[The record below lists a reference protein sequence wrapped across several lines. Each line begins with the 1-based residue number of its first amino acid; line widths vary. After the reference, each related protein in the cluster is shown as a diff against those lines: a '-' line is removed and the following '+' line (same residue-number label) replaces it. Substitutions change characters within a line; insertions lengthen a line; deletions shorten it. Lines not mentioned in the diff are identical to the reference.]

1 MNNEEDSASSHNSL
15 IEEKSFII
23 ETDKKNKMDLYLRI
37 YNNEEFAI
45 SIYTKNEYPTRKFK
59 LKCDL
64 EEIQKNR
71 FFKIFINIDEIMK
84 ELEDKIKKS
93 TFIEENDLI
102 NIEIPIGLI
111 IIENINLNIKL
122 VEKTTKEINEE
133 LKNKIQEQEEEI
145 KNLKNQM
152 NELNNNIN
160 IIKNN
165 NINLNNQIN
174 EKDEIIK
181 KLREEIAQL
190 KRTNDQIKNEK
201 TSNKNKLKVKL

>member
-37 YNNEEFAI
+37 FNNEEFAI
-45 SIYTKNEYPTRKFK
+45 SIYSKNEYPTRKFE

-71 FFKIFINIDEIMK
+71 FFRIFVNIDEIMK

-133 LKNKIQEQEEEI
+133 LKNKILEQEEEI
-145 KNLKNQM
+145 KNLKNQI
-152 NELNNNIN
+152 NQLN
-160 IIKNN
+160 NN
-165 NINLNNQIN
+165 NINLNNQLN

-190 KRTNDQIKNEK
+190 KNNNEQIKNEK
-201 TSNKNKLKVKL
+201 TSNKY

>member
-37 YNNEEFAI
+37 FNNEEFAI
-45 SIYTKNEYPTRKFK
+45 SIYTKNEYPTRKFE

-71 FFKIFINIDEIMK
+71 FFRIFVNIDEIMK

-133 LKNKIQEQEEEI
+133 LKQKIQKQEKEI
-145 KNLKNQM
+145 KNLKNQI
-152 NELNNNIN
+152 NQLN
-160 IIKNN
+160 NN
-165 NINLNNQIN
+165 NINLNNQLN

-190 KRTNDQIKNEK
+190 KKTNDQIKNEK
-201 TSNKNKLKVKL
+201 TSNKNKLKIKL

>member
-37 YNNEEFAI
+37 FNNEEFAI
-45 SIYTKNEYPTRKFK
+45 SIYSKNEYPTKKFE

-71 FFKIFINIDEIMK
+71 FFRIFVNIDEIMK

-133 LKNKIQEQEEEI
+133 LKQKIQKQEKEI
-145 KNLKNQM
+145 KNLKNQI
-152 NELNNNIN
+152 NQLN
-160 IIKNN
+160 NN
-165 NINLNNQIN
+165 NINLNNQLN

-190 KRTNDQIKNEK
+190 KRTNEQIKNEK
-201 TSNKNKLKVKL
+201 TSNKNKLKIKL

>member
-15 IEEKSFII
+15 IEEEKSFTI
-23 ETDKKNKMDLYLRI
+23 ETDKKNEMDLYLRI
-37 YNNEEFAI
+37 YNNEEFEFAI
-45 SIYTKNEYPTRKFK
+45 SIYTKNEYPKRKFE

-71 FFKIFINIDEIMK
+71 FFRIFTKIEEIMR

-93 TFIEENDLI
+93 TFIEENDFI

-145 KNLKNQM
+145 KNLKNQL

-160 IIKNN
+160 IINN
-165 NINLNNQIN
+165 NNNNLNNKIN
-174 EKDEIIK
+174 EKDKIIQ
-181 KLREEIAQL
+181 KLREEISQL
-190 KRTNDQIKNEK
+190 KKK
-201 TSNKNKLKVKL
+201 

>member
-37 YNNEEFAI
+37 FNNEEFAI
-45 SIYTKNEYPTRKFK
+45 SIYSKNEYPTKKFE

-71 FFKIFINIDEIMK
+71 FFRIFVNIDEIMK

-133 LKNKIQEQEEEI
+133 LKQKIQKQEKEI
-145 KNLKNQM
+145 KNLKNQI
-152 NELNNNIN
+152 NQLN
-160 IIKNN
+160 NN
-165 NINLNNQIN
+165 NINLNNQLN
-174 EKDEIIK
+174 EKDEIIN

-190 KRTNDQIKNEK
+190 KNNNERIQNEK
-201 TSNKNKLKVKL
+201 ISNKNKLKINL

>member
-1 MNNEEDSASSHNSL
+1 MNNEEDSASSLNSL
-15 IEEKSFII
+15 IEEEKSFII

-45 SIYTKNEYPTRKFK
+45 SIYTKNEYPTRKFE

-71 FFKIFINIDEIMK
+71 FFRIFSDINEIME
-84 ELEDKIKKS
+84 ELEAKIIKS
-93 TFIEENDLI
+93 TFFEENNFI
-102 NIEIPIGLI
+102 NVEIPIGLI

-133 LKNKIQEQEEEI
+133 LKQKIQKQEKEI
-145 KNLKNQM
+145 KNLKNQI
-152 NELNNNIN
+152 NQLN
-160 IIKNN
+160 NN
-165 NINLNNQIN
+165 NINLNNQKI
-174 EKDEIIK
+174 ESDEIIK

-201 TSNKNKLKVKL
+201 ISNKNKLKVKL

>member
-45 SIYTKNEYPTRKFK
+45 SIYTKNEYPTRKFE

-71 FFKIFINIDEIMK
+71 FFRIFINIDEIMK

-133 LKNKIQEQEEEI
+133 LKQKIQEQEEEI
-145 KNLKNQM
+145 KNLKNQI
-152 NELNNNIN
+152 NELNND
-160 IIKNN
+160 
-165 NINLNNQIN
+165 NINLNKKIK
-174 EKDEIIK
+174 EKDEIIN

-190 KRTNDQIKNEK
+190 KTNNERIQKEK
-201 TSNKNKLKVKL
+201 TSNKNN

>member
-15 IEEKSFII
+15 IEEEKSFII

-45 SIYTKNEYPTRKFK
+45 SIYTKNEYPTRKFE

-71 FFKIFINIDEIMK
+71 FFRIFVNIDEIMK

-133 LKNKIQEQEEEI
+133 LKNKILEQEEEI
-145 KNLKNQM
+145 KNLKNQI
-152 NELNNNIN
+152 NQLN
-160 IIKNN
+160 NN
-165 NINLNNQIN
+165 NINLNNQLN
-174 EKDEIIK
+174 EKDEIIN

-190 KRTNDQIKNEK
+190 KNNNERIQNEK
-201 TSNKNKLKVKL
+201 ISNKNKLKIKL

>member
-15 IEEKSFII
+15 TEEKSFII

-45 SIYTKNEYPTRKFK
+45 SIYTKNEYPTRKFE

-71 FFKIFINIDEIMK
+71 FFRIFVNIDEIMK

-133 LKNKIQEQEEEI
+133 LKNKILEQEEKI
-145 KNLKNQM
+145 KDLKNQI
-152 NELNNNIN
+152 NELD
-160 IIKNN
+160 NN

-190 KRTNDQIKNEK
+190 KKTNDQIKNEK
-201 TSNKNKLKVKL
+201 TSNKNKLKIKL

>member
-1 MNNEEDSASSHNSL
+1 MNMEEDSASSHNSL

-37 YNNEEFAI
+37 FNNEEFAI
-45 SIYTKNEYPTRKFK
+45 SIYSKNEYPTKKFE

-71 FFKIFINIDEIMK
+71 FFRIFLNIDEIMK

-102 NIEIPIGLI
+102 NVEIPIGLI

-133 LKNKIQEQEEEI
+133 LKNKILEQEEEI
-145 KNLKNQM
+145 KNLKNQI
-152 NELNNNIN
+152 NQLN
-160 IIKNN
+160 NN
-165 NINLNNQIN
+165 NINLNNQKI

-190 KRTNDQIKNEK
+190 KRTNEQIINEK

>member
-1 MNNEEDSASSHNSL
+1 MNMEEDSASSHNSL
-15 IEEKSFII
+15 IEQKSFII

-45 SIYTKNEYPTRKFK
+45 SIYTKNEYPTRKFE

-71 FFKIFINIDEIMK
+71 FFRIFVNIDEIMK

-133 LKNKIQEQEEEI
+133 LKNKILEQEEEI
-145 KNLKNQM
+145 KDLKNQI
-152 NELNNNIN
+152 NELNNNN
-160 IIKNN
+160 V
-165 NINLNNQIN
+165 NLNNQLN

-190 KRTNDQIKNEK
+190 KKINEQIKNEK
-201 TSNKNKLKVKL
+201 TSNKN

>member
-15 IEEKSFII
+15 IEEEKSFTI
-23 ETDKKNKMDLYLRI
+23 ETDKKNEMDLYLRI

-45 SIYTKNEYPTRKFK
+45 SIYTKNEYPTRKFE

-133 LKNKIQEQEEEI
+133 LKNKILEQEEKI
-145 KNLKNQM
+145 KNLKNQI
-152 NELNNNIN
+152 NQLN
-160 IIKNN
+160 NN
-165 NINLNNQIN
+165 NINLNNQKIEN
-174 EKDEIIK
+174 NEIIK

>member
-15 IEEKSFII
+15 TEEKIFTI

-37 YNNEEFAI
+37 FNNEEFAI
-45 SIYTKNEYPTRKFK
+45 SIYTKNEYPTRKFE

-71 FFKIFINIDEIMK
+71 FFRIFINIDEIMK

-133 LKNKIQEQEEEI
+133 LKQKIQEQEEEI
-145 KNLKNQM
+145 KNLKNQ
-152 NELNNNIN
+152 LN
-160 IIKNN
+160 NN

-174 EKDEIIK
+174 EKDEIIN

-190 KRTNDQIKNEK
+190 KNNNERIQNEK
-201 TSNKNKLKVKL
+201 TSN

>member
-37 YNNEEFAI
+37 FNNEEFAI
-45 SIYTKNEYPTRKFK
+45 SIYTKNEYPTRKFE

-71 FFKIFINIDEIMK
+71 FFRIFINIDEIMK

-133 LKNKIQEQEEEI
+133 LKQKIQEQEEEI
-145 KNLKNQM
+145 KNLKNQI
-152 NELNNNIN
+152 NQLN
-160 IIKNN
+160 NN

-190 KRTNDQIKNEK
+190 KKINEQIKNEK
-201 TSNKNKLKVKL
+201 TSNKN

>member
-1 MNNEEDSASSHNSL
+1 MNMKEDSASSHNSL
-15 IEEKSFII
+15 IKEKSFII

-45 SIYTKNEYPTRKFK
+45 SIYTKNEYPTRKFE

-71 FFKIFINIDEIMK
+71 FFRIFVNIDEIMK

-133 LKNKIQEQEEEI
+133 LKQKIQKQEKEI
-145 KNLKNQM
+145 KNLKNQI
-152 NELNNNIN
+152 NQLN
-160 IIKNN
+160 NN
-165 NINLNNQIN
+165 NINLNNQLN
-174 EKDEIIK
+174 EKDEIIN

-190 KRTNDQIKNEK
+190 KNNNERIQNEK
-201 TSNKNKLKVKL
+201 ISNKNKLKIQL

>member
-1 MNNEEDSASSHNSL
+1 MNEEDSASSHNSL
-15 IEEKSFII
+15 TEEKIFII

-45 SIYTKNEYPTRKFK
+45 SIYTKNEYPTRKFE

-71 FFKIFINIDEIMK
+71 FFRIFVNIDEIMK

-133 LKNKIQEQEEEI
+133 LKQKIQKQEKEI
-145 KNLKNQM
+145 KNLKNQI
-152 NELNNNIN
+152 NQLN
-160 IIKNN
+160 NN
-165 NINLNNQIN
+165 NINLNNQLN
-174 EKDEIIK
+174 EKDEIIN

-190 KRTNDQIKNEK
+190 KNNNERIQNEK
-201 TSNKNKLKVKL
+201 ISNKNKLKIKL

>member
-15 IEEKSFII
+15 TEEKSFTI

-37 YNNEEFAI
+37 FNNEEFAI
-45 SIYTKNEYPTRKFK
+45 SIYTKNEYPTRKFE

-71 FFKIFINIDEIMK
+71 FFRIFINIDEIMK

-133 LKNKIQEQEEEI
+133 LKQKIQKQEEEK
-145 KNLKNQM
+145 KNFKNKI
-152 NELNNNIN
+152 NELNNN
-160 IIKNN
+160 
-165 NINLNNQIN
+165 NINLKNQIN
-174 EKDEIIK
+174 EKDEIIN

-190 KRTNDQIKNEK
+190 KNNYERIQNEK
-201 TSNKNKLKVKL
+201 ISNKNKLKINL

>member
-37 YNNEEFAI
+37 FNNEEFAI
-45 SIYTKNEYPTRKFK
+45 SIYTKNEYPTRKFE

-71 FFKIFINIDEIMK
+71 FFRIFVNIDEIMK

-133 LKNKIQEQEEEI
+133 LKQKIQKQEKEI
-145 KNLKNQM
+145 KNLKNQI
-152 NELNNNIN
+152 NQLN
-160 IIKNN
+160 NN
-165 NINLNNQIN
+165 NINLNNQLN
-174 EKDEIIK
+174 EKDEIIN

-190 KRTNDQIKNEK
+190 KNKNKRIQNEK
-201 TSNKNKLKVKL
+201 ISNKNKLKINL

>member
-1 MNNEEDSASSHNSL
+1 MNNEEDSASSHNSSTD
-15 IEEKSFII
+15 EKRFTI
-23 ETDKKNKMDLYLRI
+23 ETDKKNEMDLYLRI

-45 SIYTKNEYPTRKFK
+45 SIYTKNEYPKRKFE

-71 FFKIFINIDEIMK
+71 FFRIFVNIDEIMK

-133 LKNKIQEQEEEI
+133 LKNKILEQEEEI
-145 KNLKNQM
+145 KNLKNQI
-152 NELNNNIN
+152 NQLN
-160 IIKNN
+160 NN
-165 NINLNNQIN
+165 NINLNNQLN
-174 EKDEIIK
+174 EKDEIIN
-181 KLREEIAQL
+181 KLREEIVQL
-190 KRTNDQIKNEK
+190 KNNYERIQKEK
-201 TSNKNKLKVKL
+201 KSNKKKLKINL

>member
-1 MNNEEDSASSHNSL
+1 MNNEEDSASSLNSL
-15 IEEKSFII
+15 IEEEKSFII

-45 SIYTKNEYPTRKFK
+45 SIYTKNEYPTRKFE

-71 FFKIFINIDEIMK
+71 FFRIFTKIEEIMR

-93 TFIEENDLI
+93 TFIEENDFI

-133 LKNKIQEQEEEI
+133 LKNKILEQEEEI
-145 KNLKNQM
+145 KDLKNQI
-152 NELNNNIN
+152 NELNNN
-160 IIKNN
+160 KS
-165 NINLNNQIN
+165 NLNNQLN

-181 KLREEIAQL
+181 I
-190 KRTNDQIKNEK
+190 I
-201 TSNKNKLKVKL
+201 

>member
-15 IEEKSFII
+15 TEEKIFII

-37 YNNEEFAI
+37 FNNEEFAI
-45 SIYTKNEYPTRKFK
+45 SIYTKNEYPTRKFE

-71 FFKIFINIDEIMK
+71 FFRIFINIDEIMK

-133 LKNKIQEQEEEI
+133 LKQKIQKQDEEI
-145 KNLKNQM
+145 KNLKNQI
-152 NELNNNIN
+152 NELN
-160 IIKNN
+160 NN

-174 EKDEIIK
+174 EKDEIIN

-190 KRTNDQIKNEK
+190 KNNNERIQNEK
-201 TSNKNKLKVKL
+201 TSNKNKLKINL

>member
-1 MNNEEDSASSHNSL
+1 MNNEEDSASSLNSL
-15 IEEKSFII
+15 IEEEKSFII

-37 YNNEEFAI
+37 YDNKEFAI
-45 SIYTKNEYPTRKFK
+45 SIYTKNEYPSRKFE

-71 FFKIFINIDEIMK
+71 FFRIFVNIDEIMK

-133 LKNKIQEQEEEI
+133 LKNKILEQEEEI
-145 KNLKNQM
+145 KNLKNQI
-152 NELNNNIN
+152 NQLN
-160 IIKNN
+160 NN
-165 NINLNNQIN
+165 NINLNNQLN
-174 EKDEIIK
+174 EKDEIIN

-190 KRTNDQIKNEK
+190 KNNNERIQNEK
-201 TSNKNKLKVKL
+201 ISNKNKLKINL

>member
-45 SIYTKNEYPTRKFK
+45 SIYTKNEYPTRKFE

-71 FFKIFINIDEIMK
+71 FFRIFINIDEIMK

-133 LKNKIQEQEEEI
+133 LKQKIQEQEEEI
-145 KNLKNQM
+145 KNLKN
-152 NELNNNIN
+152 NNN
-160 IIKNN
+160 
-165 NINLNNQIN
+165 NLNNQIN

-190 KRTNDQIKNEK
+190 TKTNEQIKNEK
-201 TSNKNKLKVKL
+201 ASNKNKLKLNYRYRKRIKFKKRRRK

>member
-15 IEEKSFII
+15 TEEKSFII

-37 YNNEEFAI
+37 FNNEEFAI
-45 SIYTKNEYPTRKFK
+45 SIYTKNEYPTRKFE

-71 FFKIFINIDEIMK
+71 FFRIFINIDEIMK

-133 LKNKIQEQEEEI
+133 LKQKIQEQEEKI
-145 KNLKNQM
+145 KNLKNQ
-152 NELNNNIN
+152 LN
-160 IIKNN
+160 NN

-174 EKDEIIK
+174 EKDEIII

-190 KRTNDQIKNEK
+190 KNNNERIQNEK
-201 TSNKNKLKVKL
+201 TSNKNKLKINL

>member
-15 IEEKSFII
+15 TEEKIFII

-45 SIYTKNEYPTRKFK
+45 SIYTKNEYPTRKFE

-71 FFKIFINIDEIMK
+71 FFRIFVNIDEIMK

-133 LKNKIQEQEEEI
+133 LKLKIQKQEKEI
-145 KNLKNQM
+145 KNLKNQI
-152 NELNNNIN
+152 NQLN
-160 IIKNN
+160 NN
-165 NINLNNQIN
+165 NINLNNQLN
-174 EKDEIIK
+174 EKDEIIN

-190 KRTNDQIKNEK
+190 KNNNERIQNEK
-201 TSNKNKLKVKL
+201 TSNKNKLKINL

>member
-15 IEEKSFII
+15 TEEKSFII

-45 SIYTKNEYPTRKFK
+45 SIYTKNEYPTRKFE

-71 FFKIFINIDEIMK
+71 FFRIFVNIDEIMK

-133 LKNKIQEQEEEI
+133 LKNKILEQEEEI
-145 KNLKNQM
+145 KNLKNQI
-152 NELNNNIN
+152 NELNNN
-160 IIKNN
+160 K
-165 NINLNNQIN
+165 INLNNQIN

-190 KRTNDQIKNEK
+190 KKINEQIKNEK
-201 TSNKNKLKVKL
+201 TSNKN

>member
-1 MNNEEDSASSHNSL
+1 MNNEEDSASSHNSS
-15 IEEKSFII
+15 IEEKRFII

-37 YNNEEFAI
+37 FNNEEFAI
-45 SIYTKNEYPTRKFK
+45 SIYTKNEYPTRKFE

-71 FFKIFINIDEIMK
+71 FFRIFINIDEIMK

-133 LKNKIQEQEEEI
+133 LKQKIQEQEEEI
-145 KNLKNQM
+145 KNLKN
-152 NELNNNIN
+152 NNN
-160 IIKNN
+160 
-165 NINLNNQIN
+165 NLNNQIN
-174 EKDEIIK
+174 ERDEIIK
-181 KLREEIAQL
+181 KLRDEIAQL
-190 KRTNDQIKNEK
+190 TKINE
-201 TSNKNKLKVKL
+201 

>member
-15 IEEKSFII
+15 TEEKIFII

-37 YNNEEFAI
+37 FNNEEFAI
-45 SIYTKNEYPTRKFK
+45 SIYTKNEYPTRKFE

-71 FFKIFINIDEIMK
+71 FFRIFINIDEIMK

-133 LKNKIQEQEEEI
+133 LKQKIQEQEEEI
-145 KNLKNQM
+145 KNLKNQI
-152 NELNNNIN
+152 NELN
-160 IIKNN
+160 NN

-190 KRTNDQIKNEK
+190 KKNNEQIQNEK
-201 TSNKNKLKVKL
+201 ISNKNKLKVKL

>member
-45 SIYTKNEYPTRKFK
+45 SIYTKNEYPTRKFE

-71 FFKIFINIDEIMK
+71 FFRIFINIDEIMK

-133 LKNKIQEQEEEI
+133 LKNKILEQEEEI
-145 KNLKNQM
+145 KNLKNQI
-152 NELNNNIN
+152 NELN
-160 IIKNN
+160 NN
-165 NINLNNQIN
+165 NINLNNQLN

-190 KRTNDQIKNEK
+190 KKINEQIKNEK
-201 TSNKNKLKVKL
+201 TSNKNLIKK

>member
-1 MNNEEDSASSHNSL
+1 
-15 IEEKSFII
+15 
-23 ETDKKNKMDLYLRI
+23 MDLYLRI

-45 SIYTKNEYPTRKFK
+45 SIYTKNEYPTRKFE

-71 FFKIFINIDEIMK
+71 FFRIFVNIDEIMK

-133 LKNKIQEQEEEI
+133 LKQKIQKQEKEI
-145 KNLKNQM
+145 KNLKNQI
-152 NELNNNIN
+152 NQLN
-160 IIKNN
+160 NN

-190 KRTNDQIKNEK
+190 KKNNEQIQNEK
-201 TSNKNKLKVKL
+201 ISNKNKLKVKL

>member
-45 SIYTKNEYPTRKFK
+45 SIYTKNEYPTRKFE

-71 FFKIFINIDEIMK
+71 FFRIFVNIDEIMK

-133 LKNKIQEQEEEI
+133 LKQKIQKQEKEI
-145 KNLKNQM
+145 KNLKNQI
-152 NELNNNIN
+152 NQLN
-160 IIKNN
+160 NN
-165 NINLNNQIN
+165 NINLNNQLN
-174 EKDEIIK
+174 EKDEIIN

-190 KRTNDQIKNEK
+190 KNNNERIQNEK
-201 TSNKNKLKVKL
+201 ISNKNKLKINL

>member
-1 MNNEEDSASSHNSL
+1 MNNEEDSASSHNSS
-15 IEEKSFII
+15 IEEKRFII

-37 YNNEEFAI
+37 FNNEEFAI
-45 SIYTKNEYPTRKFK
+45 SIYTKNEYPTRKFE

-71 FFKIFINIDEIMK
+71 FIRIFSDINEIME
-84 ELEDKIKKS
+84 ELEVKIINS
-93 TFIEENDLI
+93 TFFEENDFI
-102 NIEIPIGLI
+102 NVEIPIGLI
-111 IIENINLNIKL
+111 VIKYIKLNINLI
-122 VEKTTKEINEE
+122 EKTTKEINEE

-160 IIKNN
+160 LIKNN
-165 NINLNNQIN
+165 NINLNDQIN

-190 KRTNDQIKNEK
+190 TKTNEQIKNEK
-201 TSNKNKLKVKL
+201 ASNKNK

>member
-15 IEEKSFII
+15 TEEKIFII

-45 SIYTKNEYPTRKFK
+45 SIYTKNEYPTRKFE

-71 FFKIFINIDEIMK
+71 FFRIFVNIDEIMK

-133 LKNKIQEQEEEI
+133 LKQKIQKQEKEI
-145 KNLKNQM
+145 KNLKNQI
-152 NELNNNIN
+152 NQLN
-160 IIKNN
+160 NN
-165 NINLNNQIN
+165 NINLNNQLN
-174 EKDEIIK
+174 EKDEIIN

-190 KRTNDQIKNEK
+190 KNNNERIQNEK
-201 TSNKNKLKVKL
+201 ISNKNKLKVKL